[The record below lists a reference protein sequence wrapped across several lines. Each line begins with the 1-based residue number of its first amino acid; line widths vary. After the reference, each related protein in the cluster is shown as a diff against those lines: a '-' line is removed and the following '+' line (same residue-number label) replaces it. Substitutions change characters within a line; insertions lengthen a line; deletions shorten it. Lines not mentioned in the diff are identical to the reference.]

1 MATTRGGVSMA
12 EDLKAR
18 FDKAAKDVKKLSSR
32 PSDDDLLEL
41 YALYKQATE
50 GDAKGEKPGFF
61 DFVARA
67 KFEAWEELSGISSDK
82 AMTRYVEK
90 VKSLGA

>member
-1 MATTRGGVSMA
+1 MSD
-12 EDLKAR
+12 DLKAS
-18 FDKAAKDVKKLSSR
+18 FAKAAKDVKKLSSR

-50 GDAKGEKPGFF
+50 GDSSGDKPGFF

-67 KFEAWEELSGISSDK
+67 KFEAWEELAGISSED
-82 AMTRYVEK
+82 AMARYVKK
-90 VKSLGA
+90 VKSLSA